1 MVNLF
6 GVYHYCYTGAGVLA
20 GVYCTSGRSVKLPK
34 PLGPLE
40 MDLAES
46 VIGRWGILCPVSIAK
61 IYLVTTINIT
71 LMLAFQEFIGSQ
83 GKWIQFETRSYYAL
97 PWTLFA
103 TWTYAYSG
111 SKTGMGTRRDY
122 PCSIGM
128 LVVLAGIV
136 YVQTDP
142 CGLTHSCT
150 KQLILAL
157 CPVAGLTMIGWIH
170 TLTDGRSGTFSSCLC
185 GVSFTA

>member
-136 YVQTDP
+136 LNHDWMDP
-142 CGLTHSCT
+142 HTHRWEKWDIFVLPLWCFLHCIT
-150 KQLILAL
+150 CARAI
-157 CPVAGLTMIGWIH
+157 MN
-170 TLTDGRSGTFSSCLC
+170 TLSYLSREHPYE
-185 GVSFTA
+185 